1 MSHGLDPWACRAGV
15 VLDFSRPGKP
25 TEDAFIASFNG
36 MFRAECSDA
45 HWFMSLADAREPNV
59 CVSE

>member
-1 MSHGLDPWACRAGV
+1 VSHGLDPWACRAGV

-25 TEDAFIASFNG
+25 TDDAFIESFNG

-45 HWFMSLADAREPNV
+45 HWFMSLPTPAN
-59 CVSE
+59 